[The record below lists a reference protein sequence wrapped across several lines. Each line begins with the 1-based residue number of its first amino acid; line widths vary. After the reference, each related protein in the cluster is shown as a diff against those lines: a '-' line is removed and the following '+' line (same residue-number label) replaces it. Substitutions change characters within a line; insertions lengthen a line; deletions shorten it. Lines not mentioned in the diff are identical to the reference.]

1 MEERKMTMSKYR
13 NLKQFMRG
21 ISPLLGGQMIGG
33 IIARNARVD
42 YAETKTPP
50 FSPPGFVFP
59 IVWSVLYTSMGIAHA
74 LVSRKHR
81 SYVTSFLYYTQ
92 LVLNYAWAVI
102 YFRLKWRGVAVIESF
117 LLLGAV
123 MVTTVQFFRKS
134 QIAGVL
140 FLPYVAWCAFASY
153 ITTGS
158 YSLNKNQ
165 STY

>member
-13 NLKQFMRG
+13 NFKQFVRG
-21 ISPLLGGQMIGG
+21 IGPLLGGQMIGG
-33 IIARNARVD
+33 IIVRNARDD
-42 YAETKTPP
+42 YAETKAPP

-74 LVSRKHR
+74 RVSRKH
-81 SYVTSFLYYTQ
+81 SSHVTSFLYYTQ
-92 LVLNYAWAVI
+92 LALNYAWAVI

-153 ITTGS
+153 LTTGS